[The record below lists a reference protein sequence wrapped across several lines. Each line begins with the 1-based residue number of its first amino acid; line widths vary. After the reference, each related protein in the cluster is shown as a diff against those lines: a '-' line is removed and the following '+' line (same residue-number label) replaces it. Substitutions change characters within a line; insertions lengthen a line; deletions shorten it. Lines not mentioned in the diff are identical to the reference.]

1 MKKVLGI
8 IIFVICITGTCLAA
22 ILHTDIGV
30 VLIGSSEYKEKHMM
44 SEMEEIMTS
53 EKLPNYFIHVGEDE
67 QSKYQD
73 FWFSKGVLDP
83 EDPSPQNF
91 MEYVNYAGYDKVL
104 FLVVK
109 DPVVDT
115 RKEGLFGQR
124 EHKRVSVEIKGYL
137 VGKDK
142 LIGSYTSVNEDDSR
156 FSELRARR
164 GALKK
169 SVKYIYEKSKNDFS
183 K

>member
-1 MKKVLGI
+1 MKKLLGI
-8 IIFVICITGTCLAA
+8 IAFVICITNTCFAS

-30 VLIGSSEYKEKHMM
+30 VLIGGSEYKEEHMM
-44 SEMEEIMTS
+44 NELKEIMTT
-53 EKLPNYFIHVGEDE
+53 EKIPNCFIHVGEDE
-67 QSKYQD
+67 QSKYQN

-83 EDPSPQNF
+83 EEPSPQSF

-115 RKEGLFGQR
+115 RKEGLFGQT

-169 SVKYIYEKSKNDFS
+169 SIKYIYEKSKSDYS